1 MQRRRNPLAL
11 FGVLM
16 LALSVTVGMTTSAAS
31 ADKTVAVA
39 AKKKKKKKKVKPTPV
54 TATVSQTKQVN
65 QAIPDRGALA
75 TDKFGALS
83 STIDIPV
90 TGKAKFV
97 TDVNVTLTTT
107 GSAAGAATDL
117 IARLSAPNG
126 RTFQLFS
133 GLGGGVLQSIGPF
146 KMDDDTATQICDVA
160 APPCVD
166 PDMTLNRPFAGTAQ
180 PPQAALSLFNWA
192 PMKGSWK
199 LTVLDTANTKTNTLV
214 SWAIDVSGRAFPV
227 KK

>member
-1 MQRRRNPLAL
+1 MRSRPNPLAL
-11 FGVLM
+11 FGVLI
-16 LALSVTVGMTTSAAS
+16 LALVVAMSMTVGAA
-31 ADKTVAVA
+31 D
-39 AKKKKKKKKVKPTPV
+39 AKKKKKKKKQTTPV
-54 TATVSQTKQVN
+54 TATVSTTKQVN
-65 QAIPDRGALA
+65 QVIPDRGPVA

-97 TDVNVTLTTT
+97 TDVNVTVQTT

-126 RTFQLFS
+126 RTFTLFG

-146 KMDDDTATQICDVA
+146 KMDDDTATQICDA
-160 APPCVD
+160 AAPCVD
-166 PDMTLNRPFAGTAQ
+166 PDLTLARPFSGTAQ
-180 PPQAALSLFNWA
+180 PPSSALSWFNWV

-199 LTVLDTANTKTNTLV
+199 LTLLDNTNTKTSTLV
-214 SWAIDVSGRAFPV
+214 SWAIDVSGRSFPV